1 MPSAFFDFTPE
12 NPFHREP
19 TPDTLVEVKG
29 MVLNTL
35 KSAAPFTVLFLAAT
49 FSTADVGT
57 KTTRPQLEDWV
68 AKLDADD
75 PLEREAAGAAIRE
88 SNTDIKSIF
97 EIMKR
102 PTLSLE
108 QRKRLENV
116 AREPFEKSP
125 RAGLGVSFDLSI
137 NDGSVRIIGTVDR
150 PGFHA
155 HEVLKPGDTV
165 RELDGLVIRTQEQA
179 RSVILSH
186 DPGDTLDVL
195 VIRQGTPVRAAIKLG
210 NFLDLDVGAPRN
222 QLRQDFRGRSLD
234 SAFQVRMLRELGD
247 QVKQSGAAPIDAGFS
262 AETWDG
268 IYRKLQNTRNK
279 RIERD
284 GRVQLANVPVVN
296 PAGVGRVAAVDVVN
310 QPVKRINQH
319 LNAQDRQWLNAA
331 LQQSRAMLQQRLNEI
346 DKLKTE
352 LENPNL
358 NADQQNR
365 RRDELFDSIDI
376 VGKLERQIREIEAQL
391 NGR

>member
-1 MPSAFFDFTPE
+1 
-12 NPFHREP
+12 
-19 TPDTLVEVKG
+19 
-29 MVLNTL
+29 MVSNTL
-35 KSAAPFTVLFLAAT
+35 RSAAPFTVLFLAAT
-49 FSTADVGT
+49 FSAAAVDT
-57 KTTRPQLEDWV
+57 KTSLPQNVSKLEELV
-68 AKLDADD
+68 AKLDAND
-75 PLEREAAGAAIRE
+75 PLERESACKAIRE
-88 SNTDIKSIF
+88 SDPDIKSIF

-116 AREPFEKSP
+116 AREPFENSP
-125 RAGLGVSFDLSI
+125 RAGLGVSFDRSI
-137 NDGSVRIIGTVDR
+137 DDGTVRIIGTVDR

-165 RELDGLVIRTQEQA
+165 RELDGLPVRTQEQA

-195 VIRQGTPVRAAIKLG
+195 VVRQGTPVRANIKLG
-210 NFLDLDVGAPRN
+210 NFLDLDVGGPMN

-234 SAFQVRMLRELGD
+234 SAYRVRLLRELGD
-247 QVKQSGAAPIDAGFS
+247 HVKQSGAAPIDAGFS
-262 AETWDG
+262 ADTWDG
-268 IYRKLQNTRNK
+268 LYRKLQNTRNK

-284 GRVQLANVPVVN
+284 GRVQLANVPVLN
-296 PAGVGRVAAVDVVN
+296 PAGVGRAAVVDVVN
-310 QPVKRINQH
+310 QPVKRLNQR

-331 LQQSRAMLQQRLNEI
+331 LQQSRAMLQERLNLI

-376 VGKLERQIREIEAQL
+376 VGKLEQQIQEIEAQL